1 MFAPCL
7 LGCRGTNQQRPVP
20 GGTEIA
26 GVADE
31 TARPGIIR
39 LYANAEQRTLN
50 PRVRGSSPWRRTRKS
65 PGQSHSRRW
74 LWCARDRPGSNA
86 SSNRGHSLVL
96 VVPQGAGRLIGR
108 LPRDLR
114 RDIAIGVHRERD
126 LAVPED
132 LHHLAGRNVL
142 SQQQA
147 GRRVTEIME
156 PGSVAGRPSC
166 HPAYQCPG
174 CLPSARPLAICA
186 ADSLSELKL
195 CRRRRLITPAAPH
208 KTMRGTTI

>member
-1 MFAPCL
+1 MSALNLFFRT
-7 LGCRGTNQQRPVP
+7 CRDPATADGRSPP
-20 GGTEIA
+20 GGRRDSQWSA
-26 GVADE
+26 GCCYDQSVLNAPL
-31 TARPGIIR
+31 AQ
-39 LYANAEQRTLN
+39 LAEQRTLN

-96 VVPQGAGRLIGR
+96 VVPQGAGHPIGR
-108 LPRDLR
+108 LPQDLR
-114 RDIAIGVHRERD
+114 RDVAIGVHRERD

-132 LHHLAGRNVL
+132 LRHLAGRNVL

-156 PGSVAGRPSC
+156 PDRWQTMPWRPACRTPGKTPSGGRSTR
-166 HPAYQCPG
+166 
-174 CLPSARPLAICA
+174 STAR
-186 ADSLSELKL
+186 SW
-195 CRRRRLITPAAPH
+195 
-208 KTMRGTTI
+208 